1 MVVAIDGPA
10 GAGKSTIARTLSKKT
25 GMFYLNS
32 GNFYRAL
39 TFELLRTGKNPE
51 SDEDLI
57 ETARGCEFSIR
68 NERLHLNGEDVE
80 DFLHTDRVDAW
91 VAQHSAVVK
100 VRHIVNESIRS
111 IARGMDIIV
120 EGRDITTV
128 VFPDA
133 EVKIYL
139 DANEETRARRR
150 YEQGVSTLDLEEILK
165 NIKMRDKIDKNKP
178 EGSLKVAPES
188 LFIDTSGLTIDE
200 VCEKVLSKIRRSKK

>member
-32 GNFYRAL
+32 GNFYRAI
-39 TFELLRTGKNPE
+39 TFELLRKGKNPE
-51 SDEDLI
+51 NEADLI
-57 ETARGCEFSIR
+57 ETARGCRFSIR
-68 NERLHLNGEDVE
+68 REHLYLNGEDVE
-80 DFLHTDRVDAW
+80 DFLHTDQVDAW

-100 VRHIVNESIRS
+100 VRRIVNESIRG
-111 IARGMDIIV
+111 IAQGMDIII

-133 EVKIYL
+133 EVKVYL
-139 DANEETRARRR
+139 DANEETRAKRRFD
-150 YEQGVSTLDLEEILK
+150 QGVSTLDFQEILK
-165 NIKMRDKIDKNKP
+165 NIKMRDQIDKNKP
-178 EGSLKVAPES
+178 EGSLRVSPES

-200 VCEKVLSKIRRSKK
+200 VCEKVLAKIRRSKK